1 MFPGVI
7 LLTFARV
14 NWRVIRK
21 IGVKGVQATELC
33 DLSPEGLGAL
43 RYGTAVRAHD
53 PVVAA
58 GAGANSCGLQHRDH
72 PVVVHAGS
80 HAKGST
86 RTGGLSCVTAC
97 CILFMHPCAYGRH
110 AFVLQPRLRPHLP
123 VQVARLFVRPAS
135 RIVLPGRPL
144 LRQADD

>member
-53 PVVAA
+53 SGGRGGKFLWPTAPRSP
-58 GAGANSCGLQHRDH
+58 GCGSRGFARQRKHPHRRTQLCDGLLH
-72 PVVVHAGS
+72 SVHAPMRVRS
-80 HAKGST
+80 
-86 RTGGLSCVTAC
+86 
-97 CILFMHPCAYGRH
+97 
-110 AFVLQPRLRPHLP
+110 PRLCAAAP
-123 VQVARLFVRPAS
+123 FTAS
-135 RIVLPGRPL
+135 SSCSSGKT
-144 LRQADD
+144 LRQAGKPHRTARTTSSSPSR